1 MMMMMMMMNL
11 QPSISFKNKVI
22 LIEHLGA
29 KYTGPAFL
37 SPLPSNRFFVSATH
51 HACRRSIV
59 FSRLNPYLS
68 KGF

>member
-22 LIEHLGA
+22 VIEHLGA

-37 SPLPSNRFFVSATH
+37 SPLPSNRFKE
-51 HACRRSIV
+51 
-59 FSRLNPYLS
+59 LLDL
-68 KGF
+68 KGVERG